1 MKRAR
6 IFYLLLS
13 ILCVAAVILYFMY
26 FVVTEDHTS
35 PEITVPEGQL
45 EMSIADGQEK
55 ILEGVTAFDSRNGDV
70 TYSMVVEMV
79 KGLKNDGSAKA
90 TLAAFDRSGNVA
102 KAVRDIRY
110 VDYTQPV
117 FDLDRPLLFK
127 EEVSY
132 NLLDCVTAT
141 DVIDGDITNRVKVTI
156 LEADHSVSLAGDYK
170 VQFRVTNTL
179 GDTSYLE
186 APVLVYPADIY
197 NAKVEL
203 TQYIIY
209 LKPGDRLIPDNY
221 FEHLMAGVKV
231 FTTADPDLNL
241 EMDSNVR
248 LREPGVYWV
257 TYVAS
262 HGDYIGCSRLLVVVG
277 E

>member
-6 IFYLLLS
+6 IFYLLLT

-26 FVVTEDHTS
+26 FVVTEDHNA

-45 EMSIADGQEK
+45 ELSIADGQAK

-70 TYSMVVEMV
+70 TPSMVVEMV
-79 KGLKNDGSAKA
+79 KGLKGDGSAKA

-102 KAVRDIRY
+102 KAVREIRY
-110 VDYTQPV
+110 TDYTSPV
-117 FDLDRPLLFK
+117 FDLSQPLLFR

-132 NLLDCVTAT
+132 NLLDSVTAE

-186 APVLVYPADIY
+186 APVSVYPADSY

-221 FEHLMAGVKV
+221 FKHLMAGVKV
-231 FTTADPDLNL
+231 FTTADPELVL

-248 LREPGVYWV
+248 LREPGVYKV

-262 HGDYIGCSRLLVVVG
+262 RGDYIGCSRLLVVV
-277 E
+277 EE